1 MLVVFAVSTLKK
13 IQMKKKLPLR
23 IPVTHGL
30 KDVYAMD
37 MHTAYQAACLGQF
50 NVVAFSRLAA
60 AISVIRTALE
70 QKKTKI
76 SLALETLDAAIEIL
90 MIVRKRGDETDVW
103 ELTEAERPA
112 IIEGV
117 NMAEQCIGTLDVA
130 LLAQIADR
138 LLRDVIG
145 GQPE

>member
-1 MLVVFAVSTLKK
+1 
-13 IQMKKKLPLR
+13 MKKKLPLR

-30 KDVYAMD
+30 KDIYAMD

-76 SLALETLDAAIEIL
+76 PLALETLDAAIEIL
-90 MIVRKRGDETDVW
+90 MIVRKRGDETDAW

-138 LLRDVIG
+138 LLRDIIG